1 MVHQIKAMIFP
12 VVMYGCDSWTIK
24 KAECQWIHTF
34 RTVVLK
40 KTLESPLDCKEI
52 QPVNPKGNQPWIFIG
67 RTDVEVP
74 IFWPPDVKSQIIG
87 KDPDAGKDWR
97 QEEKGT
103 TEDEMVGFHHR
114 LTGREFEQALG
125 DSEGQGRLACCSPWS
140 HKESDTTE
148 WLNSSKLKTSNCN
161 LSGVQMIM
169 KFHSSVEENISK
181 KKKAFLLW

>member
-1 MVHQIKAMIFP
+1 
-12 VVMYGCDSWTIK
+12 
-24 KAECQWIHTF
+24 
-34 RTVVLK
+34 
-40 KTLESPLDCKEI
+40 
-52 QPVNPKGNQPWIFIG
+52 
-67 RTDVEVP
+67 
-74 IFWPPDVKSQIIG
+74 
-87 KDPDAGKDWR
+87 
-97 QEEKGT
+97 
-103 TEDEMVGFHHR
+103 MVGFHHR

-181 KKKAFLLW
+181 KKKKPFCFDNLINNVNKDRKIQTIELSILELK